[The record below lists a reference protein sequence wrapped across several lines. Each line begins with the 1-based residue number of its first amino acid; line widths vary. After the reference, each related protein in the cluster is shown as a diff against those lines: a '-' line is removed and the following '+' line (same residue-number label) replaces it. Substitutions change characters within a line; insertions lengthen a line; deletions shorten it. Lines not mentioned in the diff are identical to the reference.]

1 MVLLIEGLA
10 LRRPAPS
17 ATTIH
22 RPLSVTGDVDE
33 GVVGDVRVV
42 EFGSAGEAD
51 GQGAVGLGGIGQL
64 AQLRHGHV
72 DRQRGRSVVGVEG
85 VSYDTSG
92 WSGSLSSVIT
102 VGAL

>member
-17 ATTIH
+17 AATIH
-22 RPLSVTGDVDE
+22 RRLSVTGDVDE
-33 GVVGDVRVV
+33 GVGGDVGVV

-51 GQGAVGLGGIGQL
+51 RQGAAGLEGIGQL

-92 WSGSLSSVIT
+92 VVGSLPSVIT
-102 VGAL
+102 VDAL